1 MELIFM
7 ITVYEEE
14 EGKFVVWGD
23 YAFIDVE
30 YIEDVVCGGVIL
42 VANIFDCIKKEIINT
57 NGRQVI
63 CNEWYLNFRGDV
75 ARGQIQ
81 YSGVR
86 NFKHFRSFLQQLI

>member
-1 MELIFM
+1 M
-7 ITVYEEE
+7 IKVYEEE

-42 VANIFDCIKKEIINT
+42 VAYIFDCLKKEVINT

-63 CNEWYLNFRGDV
+63 CNEWYLRFHGEV
-75 ARGQIQ
+75 VRGQIQ
-81 YSGVR
+81 YGGVR